1 MRGKSKKGQQREEK
15 VWIRVKGVGKEP
27 NVEKNIKRKGKVC
40 FLVEG
45 KKIDFLDGGK

>member
-27 NVEKNIKRKGKVC
+27 NVEKKY
-40 FLVEG
+40 
-45 KKIDFLDGGK
+45 